1 MTTYEIIG
9 NVLTGVGMF
18 LFFLS
23 CFLKRKKEI
32 LLLQTGNHTL
42 SSIGQI
48 FLNQSSGSVQD
59 AVSIVRNIFILL
71 KKNNKFWNIFFIV
84 LGVVLG
90 ISLNVALN
98 WNDGFYMG
106 LGFLPVFAS
115 FQYSVVI
122 LFPNIKVPYI
132 KASMAISCVC
142 WTVYG
147 LFLKNYSMAISNVI
161 IFIAAIVAVI
171 RYYVSIRNQEPE
183 EPEEK

>member
-1 MTTYEIIG
+1 MWFPVCSKRISF
-9 NVLTGVGMF
+9 F
-18 LFFLS
+18 LF
-23 CFLKRKKEI
+23 KK
-32 LLLQTGNHTL
+32 Q
-42 SSIGQI
+42 
-48 FLNQSSGSVQD
+48 
-59 AVSIVRNIFILL
+59 L
-71 KKNNKFWNIFFIV
+71 KKNKNIPTPVKTFPI
-84 LGVVLG
+84 

-171 RYYVSIRNQEPE
+171 RYYVSIRNQELE